1 METGAG
7 GSLRRRFVRPIFSE
21 DHMSEGTQHTGGA
34 GPSYRAVEIGTA
46 MAMIALGVV
55 VIIGSLRVG
64 TGWGAEG
71 PKSGFFPFYLGIII
85 VGGSI
90 FNLIQAASA
99 RDLPVLFA
107 EWGQL
112 RQVLAVIIP
121 TAVYV
126 GVIPWIGI
134 YVSSIVLIALF
145 MIWLGNYRITFALPV
160 AAGVMIAVYLTFE
173 KWFLVPLPKG
183 PLEDLLGL

>member
-1 METGAG
+1 
-7 GSLRRRFVRPIFSE
+7 
-21 DHMSEGTQHTGGA
+21 MSEGTQHTGGA
-34 GPSYRAVEIGTA
+34 GPSHRAVEIGTA
-46 MAMIALGVV
+46 MAMIAFGVV

-85 VGGSI
+85 VGASI
-90 FNLIQAASA
+90 FNLVQAALE

-112 RQVLAVIIP
+112 RQVMAVIIP

-134 YVSSIVLIALF
+134 YVSSLFLIALF
-145 MIWLGNYRITFALPV
+145 MVWLGGYRIPFALAV
-160 AAGVMIAVYLTFE
+160 AAVVVVAVYLTFE

-183 PLEDLLGL
+183 PLEELLGL